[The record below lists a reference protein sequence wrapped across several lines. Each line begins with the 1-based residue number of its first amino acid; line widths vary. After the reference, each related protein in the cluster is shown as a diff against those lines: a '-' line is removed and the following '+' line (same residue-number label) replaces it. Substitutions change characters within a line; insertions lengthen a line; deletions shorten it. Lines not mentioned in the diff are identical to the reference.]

1 MRVESVPTYMN
12 EHISVWGHTSMVT
25 DRTGLLI
32 IRAWIEEGSSEPLR
46 AHIRIS
52 DDVAEGFRRTLTLSR
67 PEAVCAEVKEWLAQ
81 ILHNAQLPPERDGE
95 QP

>member
-1 MRVESVPTYMN
+1 MAS
-12 EHISVWGHTSMVT
+12 

-52 DDVAEGFRRTLTLSR
+52 DDVADGFRRTVTLSR
-67 PEAVCAEVKEWLAQ
+67 PEEVCAEVQEWLVQ
-81 ILHNAQLPPERDGE
+81 LLRNANLPPERNGGE
-95 QP
+95 P

>member
-1 MRVESVPTYMN
+1 MS
-12 EHISVWGHTSMVT
+12 EHAPVWGHSSVAS

-52 DDVAEGFRRTLTLSR
+52 DDVAKGFRRELTLSR
-67 PEAVCAEVKEWLAQ
+67 PELVCAEVGQWLEQMLGDAR
-81 ILHNAQLPPERDGE
+81 LPPDGDDGE
-95 QP
+95 P

>member
-1 MRVESVPTYMN
+1 MAS
-12 EHISVWGHTSMVT
+12 

-52 DDVAEGFRRTLTLSR
+52 DNVADGFRRTLTLSR
-67 PEAVCAEVKEWLAQ
+67 PEAVCAEVAEWLAQ
-81 ILHNAQLPPERDGE
+81 LLRTAHLAGDRDDGE
-95 QP
+95 P

>member
-1 MRVESVPTYMN
+1 MAS
-12 EHISVWGHTSMVT
+12 

-52 DDVAEGFRRTLTLSR
+52 DDVADGFRSTVTLCR
-67 PEAVCAEVKEWLAQ
+67 PEAVCAEVEEWLAQ
-81 ILHNAQLPPERDGE
+81 ILDDANPG
-95 QP
+95 

>member
-1 MRVESVPTYMN
+1 
-12 EHISVWGHTSMVT
+12 MVS

-52 DDVAEGFRRTLTLSR
+52 DDVADGFRHTVTVCR
-67 PEAVCAEVKEWLAQ
+67 PEEVRAEVEEWLAQ
-81 ILHNAQLPPERDGE
+81 ILDDANPG
-95 QP
+95 